1 MIKLLILTLVAAV
14 LVVAVPPPN
23 SWTPAPPVPDWGDGY
38 GGGGRPDTY
47 RGEEDAFYGGRN
59 EAQVLNDNYEKRDA
73 QQTGKWMG
81 QTITNPTLGS
91 T

>member
-1 MIKLLILTLVAAV
+1 MIKLLILTLAAAV

-23 SWTPAPPVPDWGDGY
+23 SWTPAPPVPDLGDGY
-38 GGGGRPDTY
+38 GGQRPDTY
-47 RGEEDAFYGGRN
+47 RGEEDAFYAGRN

-81 QTITNPTLGS
+81 QGQAITTPTFRV
-91 T
+91 